1 MGDINN
7 PKRNSEGYSDPTA
20 FQAMNN
26 VDQQKRVTDL
36 IKVLLY
42 IIDKSGFELTERISL
57 RDKRTGKDYK

>member
-7 PKRNSEGYSDPTA
+7 PKRNSEGYSDPTGY
-20 FQAMNN
+20 QAISNM
-26 VDQQKRVTDL
+26 DQQKRVTDL